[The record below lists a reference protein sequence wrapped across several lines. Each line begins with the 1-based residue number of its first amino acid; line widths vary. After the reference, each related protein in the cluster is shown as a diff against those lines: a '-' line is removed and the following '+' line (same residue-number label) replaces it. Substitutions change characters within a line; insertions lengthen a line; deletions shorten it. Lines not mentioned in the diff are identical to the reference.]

1 MLRVIAK
8 AGVEAGGNAPFC
20 AACRPRISL
29 GPALGRGNSGYFG
42 ARAALLA
49 GTKNAA
55 NSNSASPLAFQFGRD
70 AAPNYRRTVG
80 RCWAG
85 LDSGDVETAGLLD
98 PEPLSSSWLH
108 AAHVVGNS
116 LVLLASAASMY
127 SAEVATAA
135 LTDLAFGIV
144 ATVRHLAGVSARRT
158 PVQAKVTPAPVVPAD
173 AVSA

>member
-1 MLRVIAK
+1 LRRLLDAH
-8 AGVEAGGNAPFC
+8 
-20 AACRPRISL
+20 ISL
-29 GPALGRGNSGYFG
+29 GLHLPPQISGYVG
-42 ARAALLA
+42 VRAALLGA
-49 GTKNAA
+49 TKNAA
-55 NSNSASPLAFQFGRD
+55 NSNSDSPLAFQSGRD

-98 PEPLSSSWLH
+98 PEPLTSSWLH

-135 LTDLAFGIV
+135 LTDLACGIV
-144 ATVRHLAGVSARRT
+144 ATVRHLAGSPAHS